1 MSGGSSEALAHEPSL
16 CESDPPLAGGT
27 VSKDLFH
34 ETGRRFLS
42 ELGEVAPE
50 LIRFCPTARWGVE
63 AVEREVGI
71 TGKGEAIN
79 SVGGELLVGFVCGPG
94 HFGCGD
100 LGETVGDEED
110 EVDEDAV
117 GGALDFKVAEE
128 RVGAEE
134 VDAFVDDVRAG
145 GVDGGW
151 SGSARARTDG
161 KK

>member
-1 MSGGSSEALAHEPSL
+1 MGSSKALAHEPSL
-16 CESDPPLAGGT
+16 CEGDPPLAGGT
-27 VSKDLFH
+27 IRKNLFH
-34 ETGRRFLS
+34 ETGGGFLS
-42 ELGEVAPE
+42 KLGEVTPE
-50 LIRFCPTARWGVE
+50 LIRLCPTRRRGVE

-71 TGKGEAIN
+71 AGKGEAIHR
-79 SVGGELLVGFVCGPG
+79 VGGKLFVGLVCGPG
-94 HFGCGD
+94 HFGRGD

-128 RVGAEE
+128 RIGAEE
-134 VDAFVDDVRAG
+134 VDAFVDDVWARR
-145 GVDGGW
+145 VDGRW